1 MALKTRYSPLQNFSL
16 DNLLTSFGEQ
26 PPAKKIL
33 AIVAVAAVIGLLLF
47 LPMSMLSG
55 KVASLKKDIATSQK
69 GYGQVVDKIAE
80 YQRVKAETEALE
92 SLYGREAG
100 PLSTRIENAAKASNL
115 TVDQVKPK
123 AATETDFLTIN
134 SIEVTLKNVDLKS
147 LTDFLAS
154 LENDQTAPM
163 RIRRIQIKP
172 RVSNR
177 QSLDVSFEVATF
189 TVRKET

>member
-33 AIVAVAAVIGLLLF
+33 AIAAVALVIGLLLF

-55 KVASLKKDIATSQK
+55 KVSSLKKDIANAQK
-69 GYGQVVDKIAE
+69 GYTQVVDKIAE
-80 YQRVKAETEALE
+80 YQKVKADTDALE
-92 SLYGREAG
+92 TKYSREGAAL
-100 PLSTRIENAAKASNL
+100 PTRIENAAKQSNL

-123 AATETDFLTIN
+123 APTETDFLEIN
-134 SIEVTLKNVDLKS
+134 SIEVSLKNVDLKS

-154 LENDQTAPM
+154 LENDRTAPM

-172 RVSNR
+172 RFSNR
-177 QSLDVSFEVATF
+177 QILDVSFEVATF
-189 TVRKET
+189 TVKKET